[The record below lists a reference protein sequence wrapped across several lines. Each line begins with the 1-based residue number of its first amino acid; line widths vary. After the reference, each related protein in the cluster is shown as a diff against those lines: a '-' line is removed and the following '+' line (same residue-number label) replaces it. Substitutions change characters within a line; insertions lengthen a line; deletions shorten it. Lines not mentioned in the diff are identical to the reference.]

1 MAVVKDT
8 MLYTLIHDY
17 FKVYMPK
24 QQGASSHTIKSYKF
38 TINALLDFV
47 KTQKS
52 IRLADITFKMID
64 RHMLAKFLDSIEDAG
79 NSIVTRNLRLNC
91 IRAFYKYAA
100 KMEPTVVIFQ
110 DEIRKVPLKK
120 SAEAD
125 VVEYMS
131 EAAVKAILSAPDTT
145 TEKGL
150 RDQFL
155 MMFFYDTAARIDE
168 VQKIELHHLRFGKA
182 PTVTLHG
189 KGGKMRIVPLSEKTV
204 QHFHNYASVFHQ
216 GVNLYSSRPLFY
228 GRCTTKPIGATT
240 IRELMTLHCIAAKE
254 TCFEVPEKI
263 HPHLW
268 RHSRAMH
275 LYQNGMDLTLVSQ
288 WLGHSQLETT
298 LRYAHADTEHKRK
311 AIEAA
316 VSEDSPLKAHINSE
330 RFIVDDDTLLKRL
343 YGLD

>member
-1 MAVVKDT
+1 MAVVKDV
-8 MLYTLIHDY
+8 MLYTLFHDY
-17 FKVYMPK
+17 FKVYLPN
-24 QQGASSHTIKSYKF
+24 QQGASRHTIRAYKF
-38 TINALLDFV
+38 TVNSLLNFV
-47 KTQKS
+47 KSQKG

-64 RHMLAKFLDSIEDAG
+64 RHMLAKFLDSIEEAG
-79 NSIVTRNLRLNC
+79 NTVETRNLRLNC
-91 IRAFYKYAA
+91 IRAFYKYVA
-100 KMEPTVVIFQ
+100 KMEPAAIIFQ

-120 SAEAD
+120 AAVHD
-125 VVEYMS
+125 VVGYMS
-131 EAAVKAILSAPDTT
+131 ENAVKAILRTPDAT

-168 VQKIELHHLRFGKA
+168 VQGVELRHLNFNKS

-189 KGGKMRIVPLSEKTV
+189 KGGKMRIVPLSEKMNE
-204 QHFHNYASVFHQ
+204 HFLNYASVFHPDA
-216 GVNLYSSRPLFY
+216 NMYSSRPLFY
-228 GRCTTKPIGATT
+228 GRSATKPIGATT
-240 IRELMTLHCIAAKE
+240 IRELMMLHCTAARE
-254 TCFEVPEKI
+254 ICSDVPEKI

-316 VSEDSPLKAHINSE
+316 VPDDSPLKAYVNSE
-330 RFIVDDDTLLKRL
+330 RFTVDDDTLIRQL